1 MKLLD
6 RLNEAKT
13 FLSAKINDKIIGFED
28 DEIDGGAFIVIK
40 DGGDKKIISNLFF
53 ATGLFTENDDVRFK
67 VNNN

>member
-13 FLSAKINDKIIGFED
+13 FLSSKINDKIIGFEED
-28 DEIDGGAFIVIK
+28 HDEGGAFIIIRNI
-40 DGGDKKIISNLFF
+40 GDRQIISNLFF

-67 VNNN
+67 VHK